1 MSTAKIIWGYL
12 TGHGLTAAGTAGL
25 MGNLYYESG
34 LKPDRVELLCLK
46 RLAEAGYTYTDE
58 TYTKA
63 VDICTID
70 RDSFLHP
77 LPGKVYG
84 YGLAQW
90 TTPGRKAGLYDLC
103 KARGV
108 SIGDLDTQL
117 EYLVSE
123 LKQSFPAVWD
133 LLAVTDTV
141 RIASDT
147 VLLCYEMPADTS
159 EAVRRQRADKAY
171 SYYYQYT
178 EGDEEHMAKGVT
190 AEEIVNIM
198 RSWLGYSESNGRH
211 KQIIDIYNSH
221 TPLARGYRMTYTD
234 SWCDATVSAAF
245 IKAGAVDIIGGT
257 ECGVQEH
264 INLFKKAGIWVED
277 GTVLPKPGY
286 IVCYNWDTASQPNN
300 GYADHIGIVEQ
311 VTSSNVIVI
320 EGNMG
325 HAVGRRSMPVGWG
338 YIRGYAVPKYM
349 TAAVSVSAGKT
360 QTRAQATAAA
370 SQEGLSGPITV
381 SLKWFLKGASDPQIK
396 TIQMLLSDKGY
407 KGRDGKA
414 LIVDGVLGDN
424 TAYAIERFQ
433 RDKGFPS
440 STNWGTVA
448 GKTWK
453 ALIEG

>member
-1 MSTAKIIWGYL
+1 
-12 TGHGLTAAGTAGL
+12 
-25 MGNLYYESG
+25 
-34 LKPDRVELLCLK
+34 
-46 RLAEAGYTYTDE
+46 
-58 TYTKA
+58 
-63 VDICTID
+63 
-70 RDSFLHP
+70 
-77 LPGKVYG
+77 
-84 YGLAQW
+84 
-90 TTPGRKAGLYDLC
+90 
-103 KARGV
+103 
-108 SIGDLDTQL
+108 
-117 EYLVSE
+117 
-123 LKQSFPAVWD
+123 
-133 LLAVTDTV
+133 
-141 RIASDT
+141 
-147 VLLCYEMPADTS
+147 
-159 EAVRRQRADKAY
+159 
-171 SYYYQYT
+171 
-178 EGDEEHMAKGVT
+178 
-190 AEEIVNIM
+190 
-198 RSWLGYSESNGRH
+198 
-211 KQIIDIYNSH
+211 
-221 TPLARGYRMTYTD
+221 
-234 SWCDATVSAAF
+234 
-245 IKAGAVDIIGGT
+245 
-257 ECGVQEH
+257 VQEH

-311 VTSSNVIVI
+311 VTSTSVIVI

-360 QTRAQATAAA
+360 QTRAQATAAAA